1 MKLVV
6 ILHIILYYIAKG
18 ILCKGGIIMWRKVL
32 IILSLVLLL
41 GVCVATESSNTLIAE
56 EDDYIEW
63 NTHGEK
69 DIFVNI

>member
-1 MKLVV
+1 
-6 ILHIILYYIAKG
+6 
-18 ILCKGGIIMWRKVL
+18 MWRKVL